1 MNTRDIIFGICYT
14 VFIVLVVSSY
24 FLYLDIQEQLYN
36 IQTEIDYLIQTV
48 EILEWELYVPD
59 IQPEI

>member
-48 EILEWELYVPD
+48 EMLEWELYVPD

>member
-1 MNTRDIIFGICYT
+1 MNTRDIIFAVCYT

-36 IQTEIDYLIQTV
+36 IKTEIDYLIQTV
-48 EILEWELYVPD
+48 EMLEWELYVPD

>member
-1 MNTRDIIFGICYT
+1 MNTRDIIFAICYT

-48 EILEWELYVPD
+48 EMLEWELYVPD

>member
-36 IQTEIDYLIQTV
+36 IRTEIDYLIQTV
-48 EILEWELYVPD
+48 EMLEWELYVPD